1 MNKKYDLT
9 GKRFGKLTVIS
20 ESPNKKWGQRMW
32 VCKCDCGNYA
42 EVTTSNLRS
51 GSSISCGCYKVE
63 VTKKT
68 NTKHGKSNSRL
79 YYIWKGM
86 KRRCSSKRC
95 KSYKYYGER
104 GISVCEE
111 WQDFKPFMDWA
122 ITNGYSENLT
132 IDRIDVNGNY
142 CPENC
147 RWATWK
153 EQANNRRRISDLNG
167 DSA

>member
-1 MNKKYDLT
+1 MPKLIDLT
-9 GKRFGKLTVIS
+9 GERFGRLTVIKRTGTRATH
-20 ESPNKKWGQRMW
+20 PLWL
-32 VCKCDCGNYA
+32 CKCDCGNYA

-63 VTKKT
+63 MTKKT

-132 IDRIDVNGNY
+132 IDRIGVNGNY